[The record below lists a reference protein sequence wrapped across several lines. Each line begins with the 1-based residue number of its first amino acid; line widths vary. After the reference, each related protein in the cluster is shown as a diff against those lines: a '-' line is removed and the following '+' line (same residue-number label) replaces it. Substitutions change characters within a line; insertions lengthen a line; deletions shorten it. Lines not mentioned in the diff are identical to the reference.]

1 MATRLRFLG
10 SQALAI
16 NCFKSMECAGQLFKS
31 MECAGRYLLE
41 PVIGRKLDPSQAS
54 ASAINI

>member
-1 MATRLRFLG
+1 
-10 SQALAI
+10 
-16 NCFKSMECAGQLFKS
+16 MECAGQLFKS

>member
-10 SQALAI
+10 SRALAI
-16 NCFKSMECAGQLFKS
+16 NRFEYMECAGQMFKS

-41 PVIGRKLDPSQAS
+41 PVIGRELDPSQAS
-54 ASAINI
+54 ASAINV